1 MIAIMMVVVVVVVVV
16 VMMQAPFVN
25 ICACQDGVLK
35 VTVRLS
41 AGASTYNWQTHTR
54 ATSTF
59 ALANS
64 HRMSHWQS
72 DRANDRAMVVS
83 HGGVAYL

>member
-1 MIAIMMVVVVVVVVV
+1 MIAIMMLVVVVV
-16 VMMQAPFVN
+16 MQAPFVN

-35 VTVRLS
+35 VTVRQQVRQHITGRHIHELP
-41 AGASTYNWQTHTR
+41 APLHWQGD
-54 ATSTF
+54 
-59 ALANS
+59 S

-83 HGGVAYL
+83 HGGVTYL